1 MANDNQGLIILGIL
15 ALFFAYLAFLKSQ
28 QTAPVLTQAEI
39 EEARRELRRR
49 G

>member
-1 MANDNQGLIILGIL
+1 MANDNQGLIILGIV
-15 ALFFAYLAFLKSQ
+15 ALFLAYLAFLKSQ
-28 QTAPVLTQAEI
+28 QTTPALTQAEI